1 MADQYEPLLSEVYLF
16 EFFLESG
23 FTIKPGCDDL
33 KPYVYKAG
41 RAIERATIEAFRA
54 KHLPELNLQRCYDIQ
69 RDDLMKANQRCVELE
84 RQLAQLTAAPAAR

>member
-1 MADQYEPLLSEVYLF
+1 MADQYEPVLSEVYLF
-16 EFFLESG
+16 ELFLESG

-54 KHLPELNLQRCYDIQ
+54 KYLPELNLQRCYDIQ
-69 RDDLMKANQRCVELE
+69 RDELMKANQRCVELE
-84 RQLAQLTAAPAAR
+84 RQLAVLTKT